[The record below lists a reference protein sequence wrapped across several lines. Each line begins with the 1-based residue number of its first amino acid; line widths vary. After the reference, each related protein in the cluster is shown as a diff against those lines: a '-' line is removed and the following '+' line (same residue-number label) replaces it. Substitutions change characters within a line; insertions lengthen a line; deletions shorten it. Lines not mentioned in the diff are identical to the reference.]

1 MSPDERDFTAVTQ
14 PLVADGDTVDQEQ
27 APNRLTEQQRVRS
40 GKQHLKT
47 ASPQGLVRLSSADL
61 PNASQLDLSQMNQA
75 RTVWHQHRCTHWLW
89 VTASIA
95 AVYVS
100 FFTVYHIGL
109 GIFPGILGMVTAVWG
124 LWWLCLQREQQA
136 SNMRYF
142 FKMQR
147 ALAYI
152 TAAYSVMLGLTMIIF
167 EIVCFKADIKCELLN
182 MSRTG
187 RSMQIGIGVG
197 FITHAAISFAAARNA
212 NDVEVALNKSTI
224 AVYV

>member
-1 MSPDERDFTAVTQ
+1 MSPDESDLTAVAQ
-14 PLVADGDTVDQEQ
+14 PLLADEDTVDQEQ
-27 APNRLTEQQRVRS
+27 ALNKPTEQQSVS
-40 GKQHLKT
+40 FGKQHSKDVL
-47 ASPQGLVRLSSADL
+47 PQVLVPLNSTDL
-61 PNASQLDLSQMNQA
+61 PNASQLDLSQLKQA
-75 RTVWHQHRCTHWLW
+75 QAVWHQHRCTQWLW
-89 VTASIA
+89 VIASIA

-109 GIFPGILGMVTAVWG
+109 GIFPGILGIITAVWG
-124 LWWLCLQREQQA
+124 LWWLRLQPVQQA
-136 SNMRYF
+136 SNMKYC

-167 EIVCFKADIKCELLN
+167 ELVCFKGDIRCELLD

-197 FITHAAISFAAARNA
+197 FIIHAAISFAAARNA
-212 NDVEVALNKSTI
+212 NDVEVAFYKSTL
-224 AVYV
+224 AVNI